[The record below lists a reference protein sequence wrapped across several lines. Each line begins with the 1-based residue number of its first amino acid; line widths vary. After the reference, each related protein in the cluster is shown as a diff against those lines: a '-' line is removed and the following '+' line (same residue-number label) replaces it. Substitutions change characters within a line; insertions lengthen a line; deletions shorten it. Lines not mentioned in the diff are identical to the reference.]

1 MATKSSHAEQFVSVG
16 GHRLRLTNL
25 DKVMYPET
33 GTTKGE
39 VIDYYSRVAEHLIPH
54 AADRPATRK
63 RWVNG
68 VGTADKPGQMFFEK
82 NMPDGAPDWV
92 KVRTIQHKDHVNEY
106 PIVNDLATLVWIAQ
120 QAALEIHVPQW
131 RFGRN
136 GARKNPDRMVLDL
149 DPGEGAGLPECVEV
163 AKLVRGILRGMG
175 LDPMPVTSGSKG
187 IHLYAA
193 LDGSQSSDQVSA
205 VAKEL
210 ARALE
215 ADHPDLVVSDM
226 KKAVRGGKVLLDWSQ
241 NNGAK
246 TTIVPY
252 SLRGRA
258 HPTVAAP
265 RTWAELSRPGLRQL
279 TFDEVLARLKKKGDP
294 LADLSAGRVDDSLGQ
309 YRSMRNKSVTPEP
322 FGDVPGSDPTWKPDP
337 ANPHFVIQEH
347 HASRLHY
354 DFRLERDGV
363 LVSWAV
369 PKGVPTDPKQNHLA
383 VHVEDHPFDYG
394 TFEGTI
400 PKGEYGA
407 GEVAIW
413 DRGRYDL
420 EKWRDGTEGDGKGDK
435 GEVILT
441 IHGEKHGSHRLAL
454 IQTSTGDDAKNWML
468 HLMKDQDPVDWDAE
482 GGPENVRTGE
492 KWHGHRSVP
501 SGRKGLTRGK
511 TVVGGRPSA
520 NTIAP
525 MLATLGS
532 VQEFRGGEEWT
543 YEMKWDG
550 IRAVA
555 TVRGDEVTLRTRNGL
570 DVTGS
575 YPELAETLPEALRGG
590 DAVLDGE
597 IVALDA
603 KGRPSFG
610 LLQQRMGLSKPGDVE
625 RARGRTPVKYFVF
638 DVLDDP
644 KLPYAERRTRL
655 TEAVR
660 DNGPIVV
667 PPDAGSELEK
677 ALATSA
683 KLGLEG
689 VMAKRLDSPYRVGK
703 RSRDWIK
710 LKHHKTQE
718 VVIGGWRPG
727 NGARADTI
735 GSLLLGVKDGD
746 GFRYV
751 GRVGT
756 GFADRDLQQLRARLD
771 RIGRATS
778 PLEGVPAADARDVH
792 WVTPSLVGEVEYAEV
807 TSDGRLRQPSWRG
820 WRTDKKPDQVV
831 RETAG

>member
-1 MATKSSHAEQFVSVG
+1 MPKDSEQFVSVG

-25 DKVMYPET
+25 EKVMYPET

-39 VIDYYSRVAEHLIPH
+39 VIDYYSRVAEYLIPH

-63 RWVNG
+63 RWVSG
-68 VGTADKPGQMFFEK
+68 VDGPMFFEK
-82 NMPDGAPDWV
+82 NMPDGAPSWI
-92 KVRTIQHKDHVNEY
+92 KVRSIQHKDHVNEY
-106 PIVNDLATLVWIAQ
+106 PVVNDLATLVWIAQ
-120 QAALEIHVPQW
+120 QAALELHVPQW

-252 SLRGRA
+252 SLRGRS
-258 HPTVAAP
+258 HPFVAAP
-265 RTWAELSRPGLRQL
+265 RTWAELTRPGLRQL
-279 TFDEVLARLKKKGDP
+279 EFHEVLDRLRKKGDP
-294 LADLSAGRVDDSLGQ
+294 LGGLSAGRLDDSLGQ
-309 YRSMRNKSVTPEP
+309 YRSMRTKGVTPEP
-322 FGDVPGSDPTWKPDP
+322 FGDVPGSDPTWQPDP
-337 ANPHFVIQEH
+337 AHPHFVIQEH

-369 PKGVPTDPKQNHLA
+369 PKGVPTDPKRNHLA

-420 EKWRDGTEGDGKGDK
+420 EKWRDGTEGDGTGDH

-468 HLMKDQDPVDWDAE
+468 HLMKDQEPVDWDAE
-482 GGPENVRTGE
+482 GGPEKVRTGE
-492 KWHGHRSVP
+492 KWHGHASVP

-511 TVVGGRPSA
+511 TVIGGRSSA

-532 VQEFRGGEEWT
+532 AAEFEGGDDWA

-555 TVRGDEVTLRTRNGL
+555 TVRGDEVTVRTRNGL

-575 YPELAETLPEALRGG
+575 YPEIAETLPGALGG
-590 DAVLDGE
+590 RDATLDGE
-597 IVALDA
+597 IVALDER
-603 KGRPSFG
+603 GRPSFG
-610 LLQQRMGLSKPGDVE
+610 LLQQRMGLTKPGDVE
-625 RARGRTPVKYFVF
+625 RARGRTPVQYFVF
-638 DVLDDP
+638 DVIDEP
-644 KLPYAERRTRL
+644 KLPYTERRARL
-655 TEAVR
+655 ETAVH
-660 DNGPIVV
+660 DEGPIVV
-667 PPDAGSELEK
+667 PPDAGDDLAS

-689 VMAKRLDSPYRVGK
+689 VMAKRRDSPYRVGK

-727 NGARADTI
+727 NGSRAGTV
-735 GSLLLGVKDGD
+735 GSLLLGVRDGD

-756 GFADRDLQQLRARLD
+756 GFAERDLQQLRARLD

-778 PLEGVPAADARDVH
+778 PLEGVPAVDARDVH
-792 WVTPSLVGEVEYAEV
+792 WVSPTLVGEVEYAEL
-807 TSDGRLRQPSWRG
+807 TGDGRLRQPSWRG
-820 WRTDKKPDQVV
+820 WRTDKDAKDVV
-831 RETAG
+831 PETAG

>member
-1 MATKSSHAEQFVSVG
+1 
-16 GHRLRLTNL
+16 
-25 DKVMYPET
+25 
-33 GTTKGE
+33 
-39 VIDYYSRVAEHLIPH
+39 
-54 AADRPATRK
+54 
-63 RWVNG
+63 
-68 VGTADKPGQMFFEK
+68 
-82 NMPDGAPDWV
+82 
-92 KVRTIQHKDHVNEY
+92 
-106 PIVNDLATLVWIAQ
+106 
-120 QAALEIHVPQW
+120 
-131 RFGRN
+131 
-136 GARKNPDRMVLDL
+136 
-149 DPGEGAGLPECVEV
+149 
-163 AKLVRGILRGMG
+163 
-175 LDPMPVTSGSKG
+175 
-187 IHLYAA
+187 
-193 LDGSQSSDQVSA
+193 VSA

-241 NNGAK
+241 NNGSK

-258 HPTVAAP
+258 HPFVAAP
-265 RTWAELSRPGLRQL
+265 RTWAELTRPGLRQL
-279 TFDEVLARLKKKGDP
+279 ELHEVLDRVQKKGDP
-294 LADLSAGRVDDSLGQ
+294 LADLSAGRLDDSLGQ
-309 YRSMRNKSVTPEP
+309 YRSMRNRARTPEP
-322 FGDVPGSDPTWKPDP
+322 FGDVKGSDPSWKPDP

-369 PKGVPTDPKQNHLA
+369 PKGVPTDPKVNHLA

-394 TFEGTI
+394 AFEGSI

-420 EKWRDGTEGDGKGDK
+420 EKWRDGTEGDGHGQNGSKEGH

-454 IQTSTGDDAKNWML
+454 IQTSTGGDGKNWML
-468 HLMKDQDPVDWDAE
+468 HLMKDQDAVDWDAE
-482 GGPENVRTGE
+482 GGPEKVRTGE
-492 KWHGHRSVP
+492 KWHGHASVP

-511 TVVGGRPSA
+511 TIIGGRA
-520 NTIAP
+520 GTNTIAP

-532 VQEFRGGEEWT
+532 VAEFEGGADWA

-575 YPELAETLPEALRGG
+575 YPELAETLPDALGG
-590 DAVLDGE
+590 RDAVLDGE
-597 IVALDA
+597 IVALDDT
-603 KGRPSFG
+603 GRPSFG

-655 TEAVR
+655 AAVVH
-660 DNGPIVV
+660 DEGAIVV
-667 PPDAGSELEK
+667 PPDAGSDLRA

-683 KLGLEG
+683 ELGLEG
-689 VMAKRLDSPYRVGK
+689 VMAKRRDGPYRVGK

-710 LKHHKTQE
+710 LKHHRTQE

-727 NGARADTI
+727 NGARADTV
-735 GSLLLGVKDGD
+735 GSLLLGVRDGD

-756 GFADRDLQQLRARLD
+756 GFADKELHILRARLD
-771 RIGRATS
+771 RIARKTS
-778 PLEGVPAADARDVH
+778 PLEDVPAADARDAH
-792 WVTPSLVGEVEYAEV
+792 WVTPNLVGEVEYAEV

-820 WRTDKKPDQVV
+820 WRTDKDAADVIA
-831 RETAG
+831 ETESTSAG